1 MGKSKKGFQNIE
13 LYLVSREDVDT
24 PKRDKQAEDF
34 AVWKL
39 NNAKQWWVKKNEIL
53 SFSVNG

>member
-1 MGKSKKGFQNIE
+1 MRESKKGFQNIE
-13 LYLVSREDVDT
+13 LHLISREDVDT
-24 PKRDKQAEDF
+24 PKRDKQAEGF

-53 SFSVNG
+53 KFFRNG